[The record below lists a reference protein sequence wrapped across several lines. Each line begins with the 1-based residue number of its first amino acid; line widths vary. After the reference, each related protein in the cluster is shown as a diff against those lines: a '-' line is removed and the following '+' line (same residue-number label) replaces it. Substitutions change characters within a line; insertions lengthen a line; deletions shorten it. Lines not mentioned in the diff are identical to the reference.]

1 MAKDLSY
8 KRFLFIEMLAWWS
21 GSISNKQLMQQFGIS
36 RQQAYNDFKQYTLQH
51 PHNLL
56 KTDQGYCPAQTFT
69 PHYIS
74 GELSQFLHWY
84 ETHTILDQ
92 TYQSPRVTHV
102 SIPDRIVSV
111 QIIRCLVGAIEQ
123 QKRIDVQYVSLSNP
137 ENDGRIFHPHTFVNT
152 GLRWHVRGY
161 CEKSQA
167 YRDLVISR
175 FKGEAELL
183 DTSTYPSCNDNAWQT
198 FINII
203 LEPDHRLTAAKK
215 AVLMNDYQLNNGQLV
230 IHTRA
235 ALASYVLHEMQINT
249 KMLDGT
255 PEAQQWVLVNQN
267 DIKQWLF

>member
-1 MAKDLSY
+1 MAKDLSN
-8 KRFLFIEMLAWWS
+8 KRFLFIEMLAWWQ
-21 GSISNKQLMQQFGIS
+21 GSISNKQLMLQFGIS
-36 RQQAYNDFKQYTLQH
+36 RQQAYNDFKQYLHQY

-56 KTDQGYCPAQTFT
+56 KTEPGYIPAHTFS
-69 PHYIS
+69 PQFIS
-74 GELSQFLHWY
+74 GELGQYLHWY
-84 ETHTILDQ
+84 ETHTILDN
-92 TYQSPRVTHV
+92 TYQSPQVAHV

-111 QIIRCLVGAIEQ
+111 QIIRLLVAAMEQ
-123 QKRIDVQYVSLSNP
+123 QRRIDVQYVSLSHP

-183 DTSTYPSCNDNAWQT
+183 DSSTHPVSGDHAWQT
-198 FINII
+198 II
-203 LEPDHRLTAAKK
+203 PIVLQPDYRLTDAQKS
-215 AVLMNDYQLNNGQLV
+215 VLGNDFELTDGRLIIN
-230 IHTRA
+230 TRA
-235 ALASYVLHEMQINT
+235 ALAHYVLREMQINI

-255 PEAQQWVLVNQN
+255 PEAQQWVLVNQD